1 MPMPYTQCT
10 WAIMNMNIAANC
22 KLCMSSPARSSS
34 VDRQKWLLF
43 LFFFLSVDAAQNI
56 NNNRTARIPKQPTA
70 ERQFLLVGCW
80 LCVPDRSALSTD
92 VQCYRYAN
100 LIFFSNTFYCCSFST
115 RMHVYYLDSVINHT
129 RCIFLFSNVL
139 ASASKW
145 ELREKSS
152 LSVPVGTLGCS
163 THQPTEWLIDI
174 TLQHSTQKCQ
184 YQPAV
189 VAACVESRLEWPD
202 YAMFVESIRIPASA
216 PSIDSEK
223 QTRSA
228 ILRKKK
234 TKSKSH
240 CDCSHSSYSFFFF
253 MNLCIF

>member
-100 LIFFSNTFYCCSFST
+100 LIFFQTHFIVVQYI
-115 RMHVYYLDSVINHT
+115 LDSNACILFRFRYQSHALYISILKRFGERIEMRTAWKIIVERASGDVGLQHTSTDGMINWYHVAT
-129 RCIFLFSNVL
+129 FHPKVSV
-139 ASASKW
+139 SASCRCCVCRITIRMARLCNVRGKHPNSSVSAIHRQW
-145 ELREKSS
+145 KTNKKRNFEKKKNKI
-152 LSVPVGTLGCS
+152 
-163 THQPTEWLIDI
+163 EI
-174 TLQHSTQKCQ
+174 TLWLF
-184 YQPAV
+184 P
-189 VAACVESRLEWPD
+189 
-202 YAMFVESIRIPASA
+202 FII
-216 PSIDSEK
+216 
-223 QTRSA
+223 
-228 ILRKKK
+228 
-234 TKSKSH
+234 
-240 CDCSHSSYSFFFF
+240 
-253 MNLCIF
+253 

>member
-1 MPMPYTQCT
+1 MCAGQV
-10 WAIMNMNIAANC
+10 
-22 KLCMSSPARSSS
+22 SS
-34 VDRQKWLLF
+34 VHRRPVLPLCKSHFFFKHILLLF
-43 LFFFLSVDAAQNI
+43 
-56 NNNRTARIPKQPTA
+56 
-70 ERQFLLVGCW
+70 
-80 LCVPDRSALSTD
+80 ST
-92 VQCYRYAN
+92 
-100 LIFFSNTFYCCSFST
+100 FST

-174 TLQHSTQKCQ
+174 TFQHSAQKCQ